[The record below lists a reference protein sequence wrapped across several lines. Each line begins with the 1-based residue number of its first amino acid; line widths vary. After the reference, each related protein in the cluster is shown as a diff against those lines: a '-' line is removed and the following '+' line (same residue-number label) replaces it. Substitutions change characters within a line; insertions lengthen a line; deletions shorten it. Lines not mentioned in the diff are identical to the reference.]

1 MRKNMLRKGLM
12 TITLLM
18 LNLLTLQARGAPDL
32 NTYIGVEGG
41 LSTFSFEQKLDQQ
54 LVFPMAN
61 LTGGI
66 AWERL
71 SLAGTLS
78 GSIADADV
86 SEEDFTGS
94 ATRRDVD
101 VTLGYQVL
109 DNVSVFVGLKQG
121 TTELDVVSRDEMNP
135 VVANEEYDQS
145 GVYLGASTG
154 VSIGE
159 GKLDV
164 SIAYADLSSDNRF
177 FADVEVDIEP
187 EELEFDDISG
197 ANSGESTGFS
207 FSVTWNQPI
216 NGDLLFRARFRHNVY
231 EQDITFMGSTFSG
244 IQEDNTSLSV
254 GVLGVF

>member
-1 MRKNMLRKGLM
+1 MRNTMRAGLM
-12 TITLLM
+12 M
-18 LNLLTLQARGAPDL
+18 LTLMTASQGYGAPDL
-32 NTYIGVEGG
+32 NTYIGLEGG
-41 LSTFSFEQKLDQQ
+41 LSTFSFEEKIDQQ

-66 AWERL
+66 AWERF

-78 GSIADADV
+78 GSVTDADV
-86 SEEDFTGS
+86 SEEDFTGK
-94 ATRRDVD
+94 ATRRDID
-101 VTLGYQVL
+101 VTAGYQIL
-109 DNVSVFVGLKQG
+109 DNINVFIGLKQG
-121 TTELDVVSRDEMNP
+121 TTELDVISRDEMNP
-135 VVANEEYDQS
+135 VSANEEYDQS
-145 GVYLGASTG
+145 GFYLGASTG
-154 VSIGE
+154 VSVGE
-159 GKLDV
+159 GKLDI
-164 SIAYADLSSDNRF
+164 SLAWADLSSDNRF

-197 ANSGESTGFS
+197 ANSGESSGFS

-231 EQDITFMGSTFSG
+231 DQDVTFMGQTFSG